1 MMVENYQHLIEWIGY
16 IGSVIIAVSLMMNSI
31 IKLRWLNLLGASIFS
46 TYGFIIGSLPV
57 ALLNLFISLIN
68 IYYLYKIYNQK
79 DFLKILQVNP
89 QDNYLKFFINYYK
102 QEIDFFFP
110 AFFERFKNK
119 QLGEENLFCFLL
131 IRNAAVS
138 GFFIGHKSQ
147 HDELMVEIDFSIPEY
162 RDMKTG
168 AYVYKQNKNFF
179 KSLGINRFIAE
190 TGNKKHDQYLKKM
203 GFRERTN
210 EGGQLYLTQEL
221 E

>member
-1 MMVENYQHLIEWIGY
+1 MIENYQNLIEWIGY
-16 IGSVIIAVSLMMNSI
+16 IGSVIIAVSLMMSSI

-57 ALLNLFISLIN
+57 ALLNLFISMIN

-79 DFLKILQVNP
+79 DFLKILQVDHEN
-89 QDNYLKFFINYYK
+89 NYLGFFIDYYK

-110 AFFERFKNK
+110 AFLEHFKNK
-119 QLGEENLFCFLL
+119 QLNKNNIFCFLL

-138 GFFIGHKSQ
+138 GIFIGQKNAQ
-147 HDELMVEIDFSIPEY
+147 NELMVEIDFSIPEY

-168 AYVYKQNKNFF
+168 TYVYKQNKDFF
-179 KSLGINRFIAE
+179 KSLGISRFIAE
-190 TGNKKHDQYLKKM
+190 TGNHKHDRYLKKM
-203 GFRERTN
+203 GFREMTSDN
-210 EGGQLYLTQEL
+210 GQQYLVQEL